1 MPTSGPMRQDSGCQD
16 RQMTPAQ
23 DTGWTRQ
30 RGARALGLGE
40 NTWHVGITV
49 VLPLPL
55 TSPKLPSHCPL
66 PRPAPPTAMPR
77 EAACQPG
84 GWNVSHSCGDRDDSG

>member
-1 MPTSGPMRQDSGCQD
+1 MLTSGPMRQDSGGQN

-23 DTGWTRQ
+23 ATGCTRH
-30 RGARALGLGE
+30 RGLELGLGE
-40 NTWHVGITV
+40 STWHVGITV

-55 TSPKLPSHCPL
+55 MSPKLPFRCPL

-77 EAACQPG
+77 DAACQPG